1 MVEKFLRQTEFTSYE
16 DMKNNFE
23 FVIPENFNFGFDVID
38 AWAKTEPQKRAL
50 VWCNPQGD
58 EKEFTFTDISK
69 MSNQTANM
77 LKSMGLRKGDVA
89 MLLLKRR
96 WEYWVI
102 APACHKLGVTIVPVN
117 HLMKK
122 KDLVYRI
129 NKVNVTAVICV
140 NEEMAIAELE
150 KALESDCPQVTQK
163 IVVQE
168 PREGWT
174 YFNEEYN
181 KYSDEFERPTGEDAT
196 KNDDTMLMYY
206 TSGTTG
212 FPKVVCHNF
221 LYPLGHI
228 VTACYWHRVVN
239 NGLHMTVA
247 DTGWAKAGWGKIYG
261 QWIGG
266 TANFVY
272 DFDRFNADD
281 LLKLISKYKLTTFCA
296 PPTIYRFIV
305 KEDLSKYDFSTLTH
319 CCTAGEALHAEVF
332 NTFEKQTGHKIYEGF
347 GQTETTVMLATF
359 PWMNPHPGSMGKP
372 SPAYKVHLLDDNY
385 NEVDVGKTGYLAVET
400 DKYPVGLFTGYEFD
414 IEEQKEKFRN
424 GYYFTGDMAWRDEY
438 GYFWFVGRSDDI
450 IKTSGYRVGPFEIES
465 VLMQHPSVL
474 ECAITG
480 APDPVRGQVVKATI
494 VLTKGYEPSDE
505 LKEEL
510 KTFVKVNTAPYK
522 YPRIIEF
529 VESLPKT
536 TSGKIRRKA
545 IRENDNKDENP
556 SR

>member
-1 MVEKFLRQTEFTSYE
+1 MLEKYLKQTEFTSYE
-16 DMKNNFE
+16 DMKKNFE
-23 FVIPENFNFGFDVID
+23 FVIPESFNFGFDVVD
-38 AWAKTEPQKRAL
+38 EWAKLEPNKRAL
-50 VWCNPQGD
+50 VWCNPQGE
-58 EKEFTFTDISK
+58 EKQFTFTDISK
-69 MSNQTANM
+69 MSNQTVNM
-77 LKSMGLRKGDVA
+77 LKSLGVKKGDVV

-96 WEYWVI
+96 WEYWII
-102 APACHKLGVTIVPVN
+102 APACHKLGATIVPVN

-129 NKVNVTAVICV
+129 NKVGVSTVICV

-150 KALESDCPQVTQK
+150 RALEHDCPSVENK
-163 IVVQE
+163 IVVQD
-168 PREGWT
+168 PREGWI
-174 YFNEEYN
+174 YYNEEY
-181 KYSDEFERPTGEDAT
+181 KKFSDVFERPTGKDAT
-196 KNDDTMLMYY
+196 SNDDTMLMYF

-212 FPKVVCHNF
+212 MPKVVCHNF
-221 LYPLGHI
+221 LYPIGHI

-239 NGLHMTVA
+239 NGLHLTIA

-281 LLKLISKYKLTTFCA
+281 ILTLISKYKLTTFCA
-296 PPTIYRFIV
+296 PPTIYRFLV
-305 KEDLSKYDFSTLTH
+305 KEDLSKYDFSSLTH

-332 NTFEKQTGHKIYEGF
+332 NVFEKQTGHKIYEGF

-372 SPAYKVHLLDDNY
+372 NPAYKVHLLDDQY

-414 IEEQKEKFRN
+414 IEEQKEKFRH
-424 GYYFTGDMAWRDEY
+424 GYYFTGDMAWKDES

-465 VLMQHPSVL
+465 VLMQHASVL

-480 APDPVRGQVVKATI
+480 APDPIRGQVVKATI
-494 VLTKGYEPSDE
+494 VLAKGFEASDE
-505 LKEEL
+505 LAEEL
-510 KTFVKVNTAPYK
+510 KTYVKVNTAPYK

-529 VESLPKT
+529 VTELPKT
-536 TSGKIRRKA
+536 TSGKIRRNA
-545 IRENDNKDENP
+545 IRDNDNKDENP
-556 SR
+556 NR